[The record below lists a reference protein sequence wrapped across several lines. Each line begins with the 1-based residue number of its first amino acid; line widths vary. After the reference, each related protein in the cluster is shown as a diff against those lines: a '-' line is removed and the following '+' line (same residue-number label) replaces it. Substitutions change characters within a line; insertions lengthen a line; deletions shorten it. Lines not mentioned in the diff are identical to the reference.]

1 MKYIFIENG
10 KLNGCGEIKQLTEGV
25 LNFEVN
31 DELYEDYKNNPL
43 KYIFEDGQI
52 ILNPQFE
59 ELLAQEERE
68 KLDGLSLTK
77 REVFLALYKDK
88 GITPEQLRAQLEDT
102 EAQIEFDYANS
113 YFRGNPLINLIG
125 ANLGYTSAQMDYL
138 FKHGEFEKPNEDKK
152 EKQG

>member
-59 ELLAQEERE
+59 EQLVQEERE
-68 KLDGLSLTK
+68 KLDALSLTK

-138 FKHGEFEKPNEDKK
+138 FKHGEFEDARMV
-152 EKQG
+152 

>member
-138 FKHGEFEKPNEDKK
+138 FKHGEFEDARMV
-152 EKQG
+152 